1 MLFAPLLQTPDTSGY
16 MIAGY
21 VIFIVLPILFIAS
34 LIYRQRNLKRDKE
47 TMESLMQDEQRK

>member
-1 MLFAPLLQTPDTSGY
+1 

-47 TMESLMQDEQRK
+47 TMEGLMQDEQKK

>member
-1 MLFAPLLQTPDTSGY
+1 MLFAPLLQTPD
-16 MIAGY
+16 IAGY
-21 VIFIVLPILFIAS
+21 VIFIVLPSLFIAS